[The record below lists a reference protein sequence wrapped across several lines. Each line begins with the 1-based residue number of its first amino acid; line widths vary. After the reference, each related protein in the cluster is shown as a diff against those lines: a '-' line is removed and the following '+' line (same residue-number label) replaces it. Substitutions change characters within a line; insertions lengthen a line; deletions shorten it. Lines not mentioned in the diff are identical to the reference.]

1 MEFIAA
7 KQKLLL
13 PCTWGHAQSNWHSNC
28 VTVSLAPDPHRLLII
43 KGRVWCQTSGGGGHG
58 GGHGSG

>member
-43 KGRVWCQTSGGGGHG
+43 KQKGLVPD
-58 GGHGSG
+58 